1 MTTQNIMYKY
11 DITEEDV
18 EPHVLV
24 NTENGWRTAVKECAA
39 IKRMK
44 ESRVLSYFFENCRW
58 KWITDKET
66 QLTGVDLVVDG
77 SINVDLK
84 SLIGS
89 AYTITDEDNPLW
101 DGKYNPCIVVELYQN
116 NVFTNSNDKK
126 TDYVLY
132 YIGDDIE
139 EKFVLVDYAEIK
151 KISTVDLYNKKHVWH
166 VSNNSTG
173 IYIKV
178 PISELK
184 TAKVLKL
191 LTN

>member
-11 DITEEDV
+11 NLTEEDV

-24 NTENGWRTAVKECAA
+24 NTENGWRTATKECAA
-39 IKRMK
+39 VKRMK
-44 ESRVLSYFFENCRW
+44 ESKALSYFFGNCRW
-58 KWITDKET
+58 KWAADKET
-66 QLTGVDLVVDG
+66 QLSGVDLIVDS

-89 AYTITDEDNPLW
+89 AYTITDKDNIFW
-101 DGKYNPCIVVELYQN
+101 DGKYDPCIVVELYQN
-116 NVFTNSNDKK
+116 GVFTNSNEKK

-151 KISTVDLYNKKHVWH
+151 KISIMDLYSKKHVWH
-166 VSNNSTG
+166 TSNNSTG

-178 PISELK
+178 ALSELK

-191 LTN
+191 STN

>member
-1 MTTQNIMYKY
+1 MTTQNIMYRY
-11 DITEEDV
+11 DLTEEDV
-18 EPHVLV
+18 EPHILV

-39 IKRMK
+39 VKRMK
-44 ESRVLSYFFENCRW
+44 ESKALSYFFGNCRW
-58 KWITDKET
+58 KWVTDKAT
-66 QLTGVDLVVDG
+66 QLSGVDLVVDG

-84 SLIGS
+84 SLIGK
-89 AYTITDEDNPLW
+89 AYTITDEDNILW
-101 DGKYNPCIVVELYQN
+101 DGKYDPCIVVELYQN

-191 LTN
+191 STN

>member
-1 MTTQNIMYKY
+1 MTTDQIMQKY
-11 DITEEDV
+11 YLDLEDV

-39 IKRMK
+39 VKKMK
-44 ESRVLSYFFENCRW
+44 EYRALSHFFGNCRW
-58 KWITDKET
+58 KWVTDKST
-66 QLTGVDLVVDG
+66 QLSGVDLIVDS

-101 DGKYNPCIVVELYQN
+101 DGKYDPCIVVELYQN

-132 YIGDDIE
+132 YVGDDIE

-151 KISTVDLYNKKHVWH
+151 RISGTELFTKKHVWH

-178 PISELK
+178 ALSELK
-184 TAKVLKL
+184 TAKILKL
-191 LTN
+191 

>member
-11 DITEEDV
+11 DLTEKDI

-39 IKRMK
+39 VKRMK
-44 ESRVLSYFFENCRW
+44 EFRALSYFFGNCRW
-58 KWITDKET
+58 KWINDKST
-66 QLTGVDLVVDG
+66 QLSGVDLIVDS

-101 DGKYNPCIVVELYQN
+101 DGKYDPCIVVELYQN

-151 KISTVDLYNKKHVWH
+151 RISGTELFTKKHVWH
-166 VSNNSTG
+166 ISNNSTG

-184 TAKVLKL
+184 TAKILKL
-191 LTN
+191 Q

>member
-1 MTTQNIMYKY
+1 MTTQNIMYRY
-11 DITEEDV
+11 DLTEEDI

-24 NTENGWRTAVKECAA
+24 NTENGWRTATKECAA

-44 ESRVLSYFFENCRW
+44 ESKALSYFFGNCRW
-58 KWITDKET
+58 KWVTDKET
-66 QLTGVDLVVDG
+66 QLSGVDLIVDG

-89 AYTITDEDNPLW
+89 AYTLTDKDNPLW

-151 KISTVDLYNKKHVWH
+151 KISTVSLYDKKHVWH
-166 VSNNSTG
+166 TSNNSTG
-173 IYIKV
+173 IYVKV
-178 PISELK
+178 ALSELK

-191 LTN
+191 STI